1 MFFDFGDFYALDSA
15 LISAFLKTI
24 HMVLCCMMRGTN
36 IGSLLSI
43 ALRTGE
49 DLASFKTLFVCRM
62 PLKLGDVHN
71 D

>member
-49 DLASFKTLFVCRM
+49 VLASF
-62 PLKLGDVHN
+62 
-71 D
+71 